1 MIGCERAAAA
11 AEFALVLPLML
22 LFIFGII
29 DVGRYMYIVN
39 RAEKAT
45 QIGVRMAVVTNPL
58 SPDLIAADYASGS
71 LPAGELIPANELGKL
86 TCTGTGCTCT
96 TGPCPSGGGAI
107 DGPAHALIVDRINDI
122 LYGVGAANVEVSY
135 SGSGF
140 GFAGS
145 AAGPG
150 GGGAIPEAMEIS
162 PLVTV
167 SLVDLEFRPIT
178 GLLMPII
185 GLPRF
190 SSTLPAED
198 ASGAVS
204 H

>member
-22 LFIFGII
+22 LLVFGII
-29 DVGRYMYIVN
+29 DVGRYMYIIN

-45 QIGVRMAVVTNPL
+45 QIGARMAVVTNPL
-58 SPDLIAADYASGS
+58 SPDLIAADYVSGS
-71 LPAGELIPANELGKL
+71 LAAGELIPADQLGRL
-86 TCTGTGCTCT
+86 TCTSSGCTCT
-96 TGPCPSGGGAI
+96 TSPCPSGGGAI
-107 DGPAHALIVDRINDI
+107 DGAAHAVIVDRIDDI
-122 LYGVGAANVEVSY
+122 LNGVTAANVEVSY

-140 GFAGS
+140 GFAGTET
-145 AAGPG
+145 
-150 GGGAIPEAMEIS
+150 GGGAGGATEAMEIS

-167 SLVDLEFRPIT
+167 ALTDLEFRPVT
-178 GLLMPII
+178 GLLLPII
-185 GLPRF
+185 DLPRF

-198 ASGAVS
+198 ASGTVS